1 MTNPTLYFKRDGIE
15 PLSVM
20 SQSHSAFTVHPPIEV
35 VRPEQPG
42 TPLVFSSPHSGN
54 VYPAAFVSA
63 SRLDPLMLRRSEDAF
78 VDELFAAAPALGA
91 PLLKARFPR
100 ALVDPNREPYELDPG
115 MFAEDLPEYVNRSS
129 PRVGAGLGTIAR
141 IVASGAEI
149 YNGKLAFAEAE
160 ARIEQLYRP
169 YHAALE
175 ALIDDAQSRTGHAW
189 LIDCHS
195 MPAIGGPMDRDPGK
209 RRVDFVLGDAHGTS
223 CAPWVIDW
231 TDSFLRDLGYSV
243 TRNDPFAGGFIT
255 RHYGR
260 PGKGRHA
267 LQIEINR
274 RLYMDEERI
283 ERGPAFAALSRHLTE
298 FVQAAAEMAARK
310 FAS

>member
-1 MTNPTLYFKRDGIE
+1 MPQNP
-15 PLSVM
+15 
-20 SQSHSAFTVHPPIEV
+20 SAFAVDPPIEI
-35 VRPEQPG
+35 VRPEGP
-42 TPLVFSSPHSGN
+42 TAPLLFSSPHSGN
-54 VYPAAFVSA
+54 VYPPAFVAA
-63 SRLDPLMLRRSEDAF
+63 SRLDPLTLRRSEDAF
-78 VDELFAAAPALGA
+78 VDRLFAAAPACGA

-100 ALVDPNREPYELDPG
+100 ALVDPNREPYELDPA

-160 ARIEQLYRP
+160 ARIERLYRP
-169 YHAALE
+169 YHAALQSLVDE
-175 ALIDDAQSRTGHAW
+175 ARDRSGQAW

-209 RRVDFVLGDAHGTS
+209 RRVDFVLGDAHGTA
-223 CAPWVIDW
+223 CAPWLIDW
-231 TDSFLRDLGYSV
+231 TDAFLRGLGYTT

-260 PGKGRHA
+260 PAKGCHV

-283 ERGPAFAALSRHLTE
+283 EPAAGFDRLARHLGE
-298 FVQAAAEMAARK
+298 FVRAAADLAGRK
-310 FAS
+310 LAP

>member
-1 MTNPTLYFKRDGIE
+1 MP
-15 PLSVM
+15 
-20 SQSHSAFTVHPPIEV
+20 QSHSAYAVDPPVDII
-35 VRPEQPG
+35 RPERPT

-54 VYPAAFVSA
+54 VYPAGFVSA

-78 VDELFAAAPALGA
+78 VDELFAAAPGAGA
-91 PLLKARFPR
+91 PLVRARFPR
-100 ALVDPNREPYELDPG
+100 ALIDPNREPYELDPG
-115 MFAEDLPEYVNRSS
+115 MFDDDLPDYVNRSS

-149 YNGKLAFAEAE
+149 YTGKLAFAEAE

-169 YHAALE
+169 YHAALATLTDE
-175 ALIDDAQSRTGHAW
+175 ARDRSGQVW

-209 RRVDFVLGDAHGTS
+209 RRVDFVLGDAFGTS
-223 CAPWVIDW
+223 CAPWLIDW
-231 TDSFLRDLGYSV
+231 TDSFLRGLGHTV

-260 PGKGRHA
+260 PAKGCHA

-283 ERGPAFAALSRHLTE
+283 ERGPGFAKLVRHLSE
-298 FVQAAAEMAARK
+298 FVNAAADMARRK
-310 FAS
+310 LTQ

>member
-1 MTNPTLYFKRDGIE
+1 MYQP
-15 PLSVM
+15 
-20 SQSHSAFTVHPPIEV
+20 QSAFVVEPPVEIL
-35 VRPEQPG
+35 RPARPKA
-42 TPLVFSSPHSGN
+42 PLIFSSPHSGN
-54 VYPAAFVSA
+54 IYPPAFVA
-63 SRLDPLMLRRSEDAF
+63 TSRLDPLTLRRSEDAF
-78 VDELFAAAPALGA
+78 VDELFAAAPDAGV

-100 ALVDPNREPYELDPG
+100 AFVDPNREPYELDPG
-115 MFAEDLPEYVNRSS
+115 MFDDALPDYVNRTS

-141 IVASGAEI
+141 VVANGAEI

-160 ARIEQLYRP
+160 ARIEHLYRP
-169 YHAALE
+169 YHAALGG
-175 ALIDDAQSRTGHAW
+175 LIEETAAQFGATW

-223 CAPWVIDW
+223 CGRWVIEW
-231 TDSFLRDLGYSV
+231 TESFLHRLGYSV
-243 TRNDPFAGGFIT
+243 MRNDPFAGGFIT

-260 PGKGRHA
+260 PSAKRHA

-283 ERGPAFAALSRHLTE
+283 ERSPGFASLVRDLGV
-298 FVQAAAEMAARK
+298 FVGAAAAKAEQEFAR
-310 FAS
+310 

>member
-1 MTNPTLYFKRDGIE
+1 MPQ
-15 PLSVM
+15 
-20 SQSHSAFTVHPPIEV
+20 SQSAFTVQPPIEI
-35 VRPEQPG
+35 VRPQQP
-42 TPLVFSSPHSGN
+42 TAPVVFSSPHSGN
-54 VYPAAFVSA
+54 IYPAAFVAA

-78 VDELFAAAPALGA
+78 VDELFAAAPDRGA
-91 PLLKARFPR
+91 ALLKARFPR
-100 ALVDPNREPYELDPG
+100 ALIDPNREPYELDPG
-115 MFAEDLPEYVNRSS
+115 MFAEDLPDYVNRSS

-169 YHAALE
+169 YHAAL
-175 ALIDDAQSRTGHAW
+175 ASLLDDVLACSSQAW

-195 MPAIGGPMDRDPGK
+195 MPAIGGPLDRDPGK
-209 RRVDFVLGDAHGTS
+209 RRVDFVLGNAHGAS
-223 CAPWVIDW
+223 CAPWLIDW
-231 TDSFLRDLGYSV
+231 TDSFLRDMGYSV

-260 PGKGRHA
+260 PAKRCHA

-274 RLYMDEERI
+274 RLYMDEDRI
-283 ERGPAFAALSRHLTE
+283 ERSSGFAKLAHDLST
-298 FVQAAAEMAARK
+298 FVGAAADMAARK
-310 FAS
+310 LAQ

>member
-1 MTNPTLYFKRDGIE
+1 MPE
-15 PLSVM
+15 
-20 SQSHSAFTVHPPIEV
+20 SHSAFAVDPPVEII
-35 VRPEQPG
+35 RPASPAA
-42 TPLVFSSPHSGN
+42 PLVFSSPHSGN

-63 SRLDPLMLRRSEDAF
+63 SRLDPLTLRRSEDAF
-78 VDELFAAAPALGA
+78 VDALFAAAPEAGA

-160 ARIEQLYRP
+160 ARIERLYRP
-169 YHAALE
+169 YHAALASLLDE
-175 ALIDDAQSRTGHAW
+175 AMERGGQAW

-195 MPAIGGPMDRDPGK
+195 MPAIGGPLDRDSGK

-223 CAPWVIDW
+223 CAPWLIDW
-231 TDSFLRDLGYSV
+231 ADSFLRRLGYTV

-255 RHYGR
+255 RNYGR
-260 PGKGRHA
+260 PAKGCHA

-283 ERGPAFAALSRHLTE
+283 ERGPRFGTLAQHLSE
-298 FVQAAAEMAARK
+298 FVRAAADMAARK
-310 FAS
+310 LVQ